1 MERRDGHIKFY
12 NAMSQYGF
20 LTDNVTGKDYFFCK
34 GDFIG
39 GVIKSRG
46 RVTFEVVQGR
56 KGPKAA
62 KIQIEKSLYEE

>member
-12 NAMSQYGF
+12 NPMKEYGF
-20 LTDNVTGKDYFFCK
+20 LIDDETGINYFFCK

-56 KGPKAA
+56 KGLKAA
-62 KIQIEKSLYEE
+62 KIQIEKTIYDD